1 MKLKPIPMQ
10 KTKML
15 SYPATEK
22 QPERI
27 QINDMKGHEVCIIGA
42 DGILDFLVDN
52 LEIEE
57 VEHYLNIAKQFHTFH
72 NAISEKDQ
80 EINDLRLHI
89 VELRQNV
96 RTLEKE
102 RNFWESPVTGR
113 QKIENIAH

>member
-1 MKLKPIPMQ
+1 MQ

-15 SYPATEK
+15 SYPANER

-27 QINDMKGHEVCIIGA
+27 QINDLKGKEVCIIGS

-89 VELRQNV
+89 VELRQSV

-102 RNFWESPVTGR
+102 RNFYQSPVTGSHT
-113 QKIENIAH
+113 IDDLHN